1 MKNACTKWK
10 DALLEAALA
19 ETANEQLD
27 RHLSQCEECA
37 AGLKTLRARRQQM
50 DALLPLVARA
60 EEPSPNLHARIMA
73 ATEASGERRLP
84 NFWPRWA
91 MAGAVTAI
99 VMVAILVL
107 TLSGK
112 PGLTDDE
119 LSRAQALAQW
129 QAPTDVFLQ
138 VPGQEFLNSTPKLGE
153 SFLTMPMTKGDK

>member
-1 MKNACTKWK
+1 MKNACTTWK

-19 ETANEQLD
+19 ETTNEHLG
-27 RHLSQCEECA
+27 RHLSQCEECSA
-37 AGLKTLRARRQQM
+37 ELKTLRARRQQM
-50 DALLPLVARA
+50 DALLPLIARA

-73 ATEASGERRLP
+73 ATESGKRRLP

-91 MAGAVTAI
+91 MAGAVTVI

>member
-10 DALLEAALA
+10 DALLEAALG

-27 RHLSQCEECA
+27 HHLSQCEECA
-37 AGLKTLRARRQQM
+37 AELKMLSARRQQM
-50 DALLPLVARA
+50 DALLPRVARA

-73 ATEASGERRLP
+73 ATESGKRRLP

-91 MAGAVTAI
+91 MAGAVTVI

-138 VPGQEFLNSTPKLGE
+138 VPGQEFLNSTPTLGE